1 MSQKKA
7 PKWIK
12 WIGRQIVAAIVR
24 VADRND
30 DGKVTAGEVIGT
42 IIELIEPHLEAHPD
56 VDSD

>member
-30 DGKVTAGEVIGT
+30 DGKVTAGEVIAT
-42 IIELIEPHLEAHPD
+42 IIELVEPHLEAHPD

>member
-1 MSQKKA
+1 MSEKKA

-30 DGKVTAGEVIGT
+30 DGKVTAGEVIAT
-42 IIELIEPHLEAHPD
+42 IIEIVEPHLHAHPE